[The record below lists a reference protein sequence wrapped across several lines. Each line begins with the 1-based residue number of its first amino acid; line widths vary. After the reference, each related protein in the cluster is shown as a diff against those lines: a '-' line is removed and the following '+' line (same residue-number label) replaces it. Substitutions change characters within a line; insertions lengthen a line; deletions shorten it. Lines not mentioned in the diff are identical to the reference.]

1 MWLPIVISGRTR
13 QISSDKLHASTSG
26 AGDQLGHSVAPELTS
41 LMIDGLESSGAK
53 NKHDDCYLK
62 KEKLKTNKGKRRK
75 EMKKEKRKNE
85 GKKERKKER
94 KKKEKGKKEKK
105 ERRKEKKNK
114 TRKQERR
121 KNNER
126 KKIKRKKE
134 S

>member
-75 EMKKEKRKNE
+75 EMKKERR
-85 GKKERKKER
+85 KERKKER
-94 KKKEKGKKEKK
+94 KKEGKKKEGKERKKKEKRKEGKKE
-105 ERRKEKKNK
+105 
-114 TRKQERR
+114 
-121 KNNER
+121 
-126 KKIKRKKE
+126 
-134 S
+134 

>member
-75 EMKKEKRKNE
+75 EMKKEKRKKE

-94 KKKEKGKKEKK
+94 KKMEKGKKEKK
-105 ERRKEKKNK
+105 ERRKEKK
-114 TRKQERR
+114 E
-121 KNNER
+121 
-126 KKIKRKKE
+126 
-134 S
+134 